1 MPPDALICHLMH
13 KDESRKALILREICE
28 IERILEMIKILF
40 ICHGTILTIEKN
52 AVFTRVAEF
61 L

>member
-1 MPPDALICHLMH
+1 MKMLKPLKIRHFLA
-13 KDESRKALILREICE
+13 KSSKKWRLRN
-28 IERILEMIKILF
+28 MIKVLF